1 MSERHRL
8 HPVILCGGSGTR
20 LWPLSRMGFPKQFL
34 VLTSQQSLLQQT
46 LTRVTGDRYAPP
58 IVVGAEEHRFM
69 IADHLQQIRL
79 ATQRIILE
87 PAPRS
92 TAAATALAAFHLT
105 KVSKDA
111 MMLVLPADHVI
122 QDPGAFETGV
132 AKAIKLAQ
140 SDHLV
145 TFGVEPTGPETGY
158 GYIIRGEESKD
169 VPGGFAVRKF
179 VEKPSQEKAAAML
192 AAGDCSWNGGMF
204 LFKASV
210 YLRELKRHEPQIY
223 EAAKEAVNKAV
234 NDADFLRPDAKA
246 FGKSPDISID
256 YAVMERTEH
265 AAVVPVSKIG
275 WDDVGSWSALWR
287 IGPKDGEG
295 NVRIGDVT
303 TLDTRDCYLHAED
316 RLVVA
321 LGLEN
326 VAVVQTDDVIFVS
339 SFEAA
344 HQVKKIVEQ
353 LNVDNRRQAKMHST
367 VHRPWGS
374 FRGVAEGSRYQVKRI
389 VVKPGAK
396 LSMQYHH
403 HRAEHWIVVRGTA
416 RVTNGNEIMLLH
428 ENQSTYIPLGATHRL
443 ENPGKID
450 LELIEVQSGPYLG
463 EDDIVRVEDVYGR
476 TMAAE

>member
-46 LTRVTGDRYAPP
+46 LSRVAGDRYAPP

-234 NDADFLRPDAKA
+234 NDA
-246 FGKSPDISID
+246 
-256 YAVMERTEH
+256 
-265 AAVVPVSKIG
+265 
-275 WDDVGSWSALWR
+275 
-287 IGPKDGEG
+287 
-295 NVRIGDVT
+295 
-303 TLDTRDCYLHAED
+303 
-316 RLVVA
+316 
-321 LGLEN
+321 
-326 VAVVQTDDVIFVS
+326 
-339 SFEAA
+339 
-344 HQVKKIVEQ
+344 
-353 LNVDNRRQAKMHST
+353 
-367 VHRPWGS
+367 
-374 FRGVAEGSRYQVKRI
+374 
-389 VVKPGAK
+389 
-396 LSMQYHH
+396 
-403 HRAEHWIVVRGTA
+403 
-416 RVTNGNEIMLLH
+416 
-428 ENQSTYIPLGATHRL
+428 
-443 ENPGKID
+443 
-450 LELIEVQSGPYLG
+450 
-463 EDDIVRVEDVYGR
+463 
-476 TMAAE
+476 